1 MCLPLKYG
9 LVGHIKFCYCFSV
22 VDVVPT
28 GQIKSKRLSSYLEEV
43 ETKKKR
49 GRKFVERGK
58 KDATGIVNSIS
69 GRNILL
75 PILISF

>member
-28 GQIKSKRLSSYLEEV
+28 GQIKSKTLLSYLEEV
-43 ETKKKR
+43 ENKKSKGESLLKEAKR
-49 GRKFVERGK
+49 MRLASLTPSVV
-58 KDATGIVNSIS
+58 GIFYC
-69 GRNILL
+69 
-75 PILISF
+75 PY